1 MKCVHQ
7 SRIWAERELMLPL
20 SSLLLGWV
28 LIPGCSAQTLHTPCC
43 CQCKGGVC
51 KFLAPRVSPHSQAL
65 LSDSSSFPPP
75 PVQGWRMSSTK
86 EHVRLTD
93 LAGIALSCN
102 SKFLFTAWLSATP
115 MEGHSHACV
124 YWLSARDLG
133 SLCSDFGFH
142 SCDSCAARISSSHF
156 QLLSRL

>member
-1 MKCVHQ
+1 MKCGHQ

-28 LIPGCSAQTLHTPCC
+28 LIPGRTAQTLHTACC
-43 CQCKGGVC
+43 RQCNGGVC
-51 KFLAPRVSPHSQAL
+51 KFLAPRVSPHSQPL

-86 EHVRLTD
+86 EYIWLTD

-102 SKFLFTAWLSATP
+102 SRFLFTAWFSAAP
-115 MEGHSHACV
+115 MKGHSCV
-124 YWLSARDLG
+124 CVCWLSARDLG
-133 SLCSDFGFH
+133 SLCSDFRFH
-142 SCDSCAARISSSHF
+142 SCDSCAARISSSYF
-156 QLLSRL
+156 QLLSQL